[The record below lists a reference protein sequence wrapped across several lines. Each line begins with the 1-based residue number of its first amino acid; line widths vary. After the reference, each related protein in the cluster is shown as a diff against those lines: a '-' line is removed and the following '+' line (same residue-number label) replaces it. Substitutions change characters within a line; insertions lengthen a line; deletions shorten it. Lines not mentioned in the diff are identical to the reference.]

1 MRRTRTMLGWRLLAL
16 AALIVYLV
24 LALYQLKLPGL
35 NYDETL
41 DAVPAMQVVQGTSAD
56 SYGTLTLAGRK
67 WPLMTMPYVGVTTT
81 YYLVPIFALF
91 GINVIVLRG
100 AAVALGVLS
109 LLLSWGFLRRY
120 FDERVAALSILLL
133 AVNPSFVFW
142 SRMGAWVQM
151 PLVPIAIGSLWSLFA
166 WYKRSRARYLVLA
179 AFLLGLGLATHIQ
192 FIWNW
197 SALVIAWLLL
207 SPWLGT
213 GPGWRR
219 WLWPW
224 QKSGAG
230 AWVASAAALLL
241 GCTPLL
247 VFNLK
252 DLGTFR
258 YTALTLATDES
269 GWLGDLALFRG
280 LPLLA
285 WRSFETLLR
294 GDWFVSNLG
303 DTYFNPLA
311 VPAFFLA
318 LAVIAGLASRHRIG
332 YSVRRVALFVVLLA
346 AIVAQSVVIHSAESA
361 HHLLV
366 LWPMPQ
372 ALVSVALFGLFDV
385 LAPRFRRATR
395 VPAAA
400 LGVIGLCL
408 VFAEGGTTYRYH
420 RTLSQSGGV
429 SLFSDAIYDLAA
441 DLDRPGMPPAVSMDW
456 GFRKNLQLLTQGR
469 VDPPEWFTYTSPP
482 APEFYDYVAGLIA
495 QNPRVLYLFHSPGYT
510 AFLGHLEG
518 FEEIAYRNR
527 LRPVLVKTYNQR
539 DGRPVIQT
547 YTLEPAPR
555 LFEQPPISHPIE
567 ATRLLSDSG
576 FLTLLGY
583 DLPRDRVRS
592 GEEFELTLYWQAL
605 APQAR
610 SQKVFVHLLDDDGK
624 LWTQH
629 DSPPVFGNYPVTE
642 WQAGEVVPDRI
653 WLQVPG
659 DVPPGTYHL
668 FVGMYDKATGKRL
681 PLSVSGQP
689 LEGDTLGLAD
699 ITVD

>member
-1 MRRTRTMLGWRLLAL
+1 
-16 AALIVYLV
+16 
-24 LALYQLKLPGL
+24 
-35 NYDETL
+35 
-41 DAVPAMQVVQGTSAD
+41 
-56 SYGTLTLAGRK
+56 
-67 WPLMTMPYVGVTTT
+67 
-81 YYLVPIFALF
+81 
-91 GINVIVLRG
+91 
-100 AAVALGVLS
+100 
-109 LLLSWGFLRRY
+109 
-120 FDERVAALSILLL
+120 
-133 AVNPSFVFW
+133 
-142 SRMGAWVQM
+142 
-151 PLVPIAIGSLWSLFA
+151 
-166 WYKRSRARYLVLA
+166 
-179 AFLLGLGLATHIQ
+179 
-192 FIWNW
+192 
-197 SALVIAWLLL
+197 
-207 SPWLGT
+207 
-213 GPGWRR
+213 
-219 WLWPW
+219 
-224 QKSGAG
+224 
-230 AWVASAAALLL
+230 
-241 GCTPLL
+241 
-247 VFNLK
+247 
-252 DLGTFR
+252 
-258 YTALTLATDES
+258 
-269 GWLGDLALFRG
+269 
-280 LPLLA
+280 
-285 WRSFETLLR
+285 
-294 GDWFVSNLG
+294 
-303 DTYFNPLA
+303 
-311 VPAFFLA
+311 
-318 LAVIAGLASRHRIG
+318 
-332 YSVRRVALFVVLLA
+332 
-346 AIVAQSVVIHSAESA
+346 
-361 HHLLV
+361 
-366 LWPMPQ
+366 
-372 ALVSVALFGLFDV
+372 
-385 LAPRFRRATR
+385 
-395 VPAAA
+395 
-400 LGVIGLCL
+400 
-408 VFAEGGTTYRYH
+408 
-420 RTLSQSGGV
+420 
-429 SLFSDAIYDLAA
+429 
-441 DLDRPGMPPAVSMDW
+441 
-456 GFRKNLQLLTQGR
+456 
-469 VDPPEWFTYTSPP
+469 
-482 APEFYDYVAGLIA
+482 VAGLIA